1 MEETRNDASPSARDS
16 VLPDVSL
23 VGRTLGGRYLVT
35 KRIAEGGMGVV
46 YEAEHAELR
55 RRVAVKVL
63 HAYLAKDAEIEA
75 RFRREA
81 LAISAIAHPNVV
93 EVYDSGALPD
103 GRHYLVLELLEG
115 RDLAR
120 VLRDDGPMTVGRV
133 TRVLAQVAAGLAVA
147 HDKGIIHRDLKPE
160 NVFLTD
166 ETLGRE
172 RVKVVDFGVA
182 RYVEAPGVDAK
193 TRTGTTVGTPYY
205 MAPEQAQGRKEIDAR
220 ADVYALGVMGF
231 RMLTGHHPFDDDSYP
246 MLVVKIC
253 TEPPPP
259 IATWRKDVPPELTRL
274 LERMMAKSPSSRP
287 SSMREV
293 EAALARFATLDGPAA
308 LTDAPPPS
316 RELPVVLDSPLPRS
330 SSHGGPSDGGD
341 EGGLGRTQKATALE
355 EARMRTPAE
364 RLPAAPR
371 FEDEELDAESHAI
384 VSPPRR
390 GVMPFVAGALALT
403 AGALFTWMMVG
414 RDEVRAPEPEPEAL
428 GLPEPRAPI
437 VRALSSGGAQE
448 GWAFLNPRPR
458 VMPQW
463 NAVATAGPG
472 MVAMVGAN
480 GSAARLLQGLLVTWR
495 TGTERTLYGVAWTSA
510 EDAIAVGEGG
520 AIVRLDAQAPVAVTS
535 GTDATLRAVATVSAT
550 EEIAVGDDGTALR
563 LLGDRALRISVD
575 GEPDL
580 LGVFARGGVAMVV
593 GEAGTLIR
601 VVDGHATRLDPPTS
615 QTLRAI
621 GGCDPDLY
629 VAGDEGALL
638 RQTASG
644 GWANVRVDP
653 PTRAT
658 FMAIGCDHG
667 RTVVVGADGEVRLV
681 SGLRS
686 VRLTSGFDG
695 VFTGVAGAADEA
707 TWIVGTSGRL
717 AVVVSDHVET
727 RVSGPVASLRDLADV
742 GGALVAVGDWGKL
755 VREHED
761 GLVLDQAP
769 TESGLGSVA
778 RLGDGSLVAVGDGG
792 AIVRLRF
799 EGAEL
804 LPSPVETALRGVVA
818 REGVML
824 AVGAEGTVVRG
835 APGALVPTRIA
846 DVGDL
851 QGVTGDPA
859 DAIAVG
865 DRGVVVRLGAGGSRV
880 ERCTLEESLRAVFR
894 ETPGGPAWAVGSGGV
909 VVRIEPDGGCV
920 VERPAGASATLN
932 GIGRGPDGHLLAVGD
947 LGSALQRGDDGSWTP
962 LDLDVGQVSLRAVRS
977 VDRWVFVVGAG
988 GVILR
993 HIRVDG
999 G

>member
-1 MEETRNDASPSARDS
+1 VEETRNDAEPSARDS

-35 KRIAEGGMGVV
+35 RRIAEGGMGVV
-46 YEAEHAELR
+46 YEAEHAELH

-63 HAYLAKDAEIEA
+63 HAYLAKDTEIEA

-103 GRHYLVLELLEG
+103 GRHYLVLELLHG
-115 RDLAR
+115 RDLAC

-133 TRVLAQVAAGLAVA
+133 TRLLAQIAAGLAVA

-166 ETLGRE
+166 ETVGRE
-172 RVKVVDFGVA
+172 RIKVVDFGVA
-182 RYVEAPGVDAK
+182 RFAAAPGVDAK

-259 IATWRKDVPPELTRL
+259 ISTWRKDVPPELTQL

-293 EAALARFATLDGPAA
+293 EGALARFAAMDGPAS

-316 RELPVVLDSPLPRS
+316 RELPVVLDSPVPRS
-330 SSHGGPSDGGD
+330 GATEV
-341 EGGLGRTQKATALE
+341 EGGLERTQRATALE

-364 RLPAAPR
+364 RLQAAR
-371 FEDEELDAESHAI
+371 LDDEELDAESHAV

-390 GVMPFVAGALALT
+390 GVMPFVAGALAIT
-403 AGALFTWMMVG
+403 AGSLFAWMMLG
-414 RDEVRAPEPEPEAL
+414 RDEVRPPDPEPDAL
-428 GLPEPRAPI
+428 GLPEPRPPV
-437 VRALSSGGAQE
+437 VRALASGGVQE

-472 MVAMVGAN
+472 MVAMVGAS
-480 GSAARLLQGLLVTWR
+480 GSAARLLRGPLVTWR
-495 TGTERTLYGVAWTSA
+495 TGTEATLYGVAWTSA
-510 EDAIAVGEGG
+510 EDAIAVGERGT
-520 AIVRLDAQAPVAVTS
+520 IVRLDAQAPLAVAS

-550 EEIAVGDDGTALR
+550 EEIVVGDDGTALR
-563 LLGDRALRISVD
+563 LLGDRALPIAVD
-575 GEPDL
+575 GAPDL
-580 LGVFARGGVAMVV
+580 LGVFARGGVATIV
-593 GEAGTLIR
+593 GEAGTLVR

-615 QTLRAI
+615 QTLRAV

-638 RQTASG
+638 RQNSTG
-644 GWANVRVDP
+644 GWASVRLDP

-658 FMAIGCDHG
+658 FMALGCDHG

-695 VFTGVAGAADEA
+695 VFTGVAGAAEEA

-755 VREHED
+755 VREHEQ

-799 EGAEL
+799 EDAEL
-804 LPSPVETALRGVVA
+804 VASPVETALRGVVA

-824 AVGAEGTVVRG
+824 AVGAAGTVVRG
-835 APGALVPTRIA
+835 APGALVPSRIA
-846 DVGDL
+846 GVGDL
-851 QGVTGDPA
+851 QGIAGDPT

-865 DRGVVVRLGAGGSRV
+865 DGGAVVRLGASGSRV
-880 ERCTLEESLRAVFR
+880 ERCELDETLRAVTR
-894 ETPGGPAWAVGSGGV
+894 EGAGQPAWAVGSGGV
-909 VVRIEPDGGCV
+909 IVRIETDGGCV

-947 LGSALQRGDDGSWTP
+947 LGTALRRGDDGAWQP